1 MPLTHL
7 DDDYMIWRV
16 FRRVTF
22 WMADDKG
29 WPVGCS
35 VSNEALHDHA
45 ERLYVE
51 GTDVG
56 KIFEAHRPLI
66 ERVASDA
73 YDAGVADE
81 EGRVPVTVD
90 ALELARRSASDA
102 KVPLQNGT
110 QRHYMSHIPTR
121 VWRGRQKFH
130 VVGSASRSPAFIYCI
145 QFP

>member
-35 VSNEALHDHA
+35 VSNEALDDHA
-45 ERLYVE
+45 KRLYVE
-51 GTDVG
+51 GTEVG

-73 YDAGVADE
+73 YDAGVVDE
-81 EGRVPVTVD
+81 GGRVLVTLD
-90 ALELARRSASDA
+90 ALER
-102 KVPLQNGT
+102 
-110 QRHYMSHIPTR
+110 
-121 VWRGRQKFH
+121 
-130 VVGSASRSPAFIYCI
+130 ASRSA
-145 QFP
+145 

>member
-45 ERLYVE
+45 KRLYVE

-73 YDAGVADE
+73 YDAGILDE
-81 EGRVPVTVD
+81 EGRP
-90 ALELARRSASDA
+90 
-102 KVPLQNGT
+102 
-110 QRHYMSHIPTR
+110 R
-121 VWRGRQKFH
+121 VWRERQKFRI
-130 VVGSASRSPAFIYCI
+130 VSSASRSPAFVYCI

>member
-1 MPLTHL
+1 MAYAGSTDLASWRWTSDDSLHMPLTHL

-16 FRRVTF
+16 FHRVTF

-45 ERLYVE
+45 KRLYVE

-73 YDAGVADE
+73 YDAGVVDE

-90 ALELARRSASDA
+90 ALERESRSA
-102 KVPLQNGT
+102 
-110 QRHYMSHIPTR
+110 
-121 VWRGRQKFH
+121 
-130 VVGSASRSPAFIYCI
+130 
-145 QFP
+145 